1 MSYFLFIEFDEKTN
15 QEFLQ
20 ILYYVIAHIAKI
32 KQSEI

>member
-1 MSYFLFIEFDEKTN
+1 MSYFLFIEFDEKQTKN
-15 QEFLQ
+15 FLQ